1 MNFGDNMG
9 ELQRRIAATHEG
21 GFRRKK
27 TFEALAIQKGQKLI
41 DLGCG
46 GGQLVHEMALA
57 VGETGL
63 VYGFWTRVPLKSM
76 PLKKSVRNLRM
87 LNSFKSPQS
96 KYPLKTVHVMVCHQ
110 YKRLNTLMMLRRS
123 LQKPNAS

>member
-46 GGQLVHEMALA
+46 GGAA
-57 VGETGL
+57 C
-63 VYGFWTRVPLKSM
+63 S
-76 PLKKSVRNLRM
+76 
-87 LNSFKSPQS
+87 
-96 KYPLKTVHVMVCHQ
+96 
-110 YKRLNTLMMLRRS
+110 
-123 LQKPNAS
+123 